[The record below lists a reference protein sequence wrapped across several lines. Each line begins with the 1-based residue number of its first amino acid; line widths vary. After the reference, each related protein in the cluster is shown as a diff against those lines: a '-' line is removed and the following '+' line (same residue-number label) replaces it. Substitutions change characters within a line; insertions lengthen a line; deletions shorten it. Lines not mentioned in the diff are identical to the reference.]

1 MKCKNYVDLR
11 NEIEWTEE
19 RFSEYLSLN
28 NKCQFPY
35 CTSADEQL
43 ALLVSK
49 VQEQYNY
56 YQEQCNYYQEKID
69 SVLKT
74 ADDIL
79 KTFRIKAKNI
89 PANKSPPLNVE
100 FHHVSDRNTDPRNKL
115 LDQNT
120 RDKLEKLEENAK
132 FYGVKCFPDRTYYQ
146 WKKYS
151 ILKTEMN
158 NRNQCLIY
166 KQ

>member
-74 ADDIL
+74 ARETLKEIALLQKVCQTNNSPVGIL
-79 KTFRIKAKNI
+79 KKRKI
-89 PANKSPPLNVE
+89 
-100 FHHVSDRNTDPRNKL
+100 
-115 LDQNT
+115 
-120 RDKLEKLEENAK
+120 
-132 FYGVKCFPDRTYYQ
+132 
-146 WKKYS
+146 
-151 ILKTEMN
+151 
-158 NRNQCLIY
+158 
-166 KQ
+166 